1 MFPIRSAKSLGPGLT
16 RLDIEAPDLARAA
29 QPGQFLMLR
38 IDERGERIP
47 LTLAEWQPEAGL
59 VSIIFL
65 AIGKSTLQLSQLKQ
79 GDAILDVAGPLGLHM
94 EIEKVGTVVC
104 VGGGVGVPALYPK
117 ARAMKQIGNRVISIL
132 GARTAELL
140 VLADE
145 MAATSDELRV
155 TTDDGSRG
163 RKGLVSEE
171 LKDLLDS
178 PDKID
183 LVLAVGPI
191 PMMAAV
197 AETTRP
203 YGVRTLVSLNPVM
216 VDGTGMCG
224 GCRVTVGGETK
235 FACVDGPV
243 FDAHQVDFKELSQR
257 QKRFADFERRAKE
270 NYEHVCRLS

>member
-1 MFPIRSAKSLGPGLT
+1 MFPIRSAKSLGPGLI

-65 AIGKSTLQLSQLKQ
+65 AIGKSTLQLSRLKQ

-117 ARAMKQIGNRVISIL
+117 ARAMKQIGNQVISIL

-171 LKDLLDS
+171 LKDMLDS

-270 NYEHVCRLS
+270 RYEHVCRLS

>member
-1 MFPIRSAKSLGPGLT
+1 MFPIRSAKNLGPGLT
-16 RLDIEAPDLARAA
+16 RLDIEAPELARAA

-38 IDERGERIP
+38 INEQGERIP

-65 AIGKSTLQLSQLKQ
+65 AIGKSTLQLSRLKQ

-94 EIEKVGTVVC
+94 EIEKVGAVVC

-270 NYEHVCRLS
+270 RYEHVCRLS